1 MAKQSLASMSA
12 GALVKLR
19 NDVSTILSRRA
30 EALKQ
35 ELRSLGE
42 DYAHVGRIAVYGKK
56 NAAKKRAEK
65 KRVTKTPDDVRGA
78 RRTARK
84 KSAKRSPK
92 TATRKTTSKRKS
104 PKRLSKRK

>member
-19 NDVSTILSRRA
+19 NDISTILSRRA

-65 KRVTKTPDDVRGA
+65 RRAAKTRDDTLA
-78 RRTARK
+78 RRTAKK
-84 KSAKRSPK
+84 KSARRSPK
-92 TATRKTTSKRKS
+92 KAMRNARPKKRKS
-104 PKRLSKRK
+104 PRR

>member
-12 GALVKLR
+12 GALLKLR
-19 NDVSTILSRRA
+19 NDISTILIRRA

-65 KRVTKTPDDVRGA
+65 RRTAETRDDALA
-78 RRTARK
+78 RRTAKK
-84 KSAKRSPK
+84 KSARRSPK
-92 TATRKTTSKRKS
+92 KTMRKTKAKKRKS
-104 PKRLSKRK
+104 PRR

>member
-19 NDVSTILSRRA
+19 NNISTILSRRA
-30 EALKQ
+30 DALKQ

-56 NAAKKRAEK
+56 NAAKKRAAK
-65 KRVTKTPDDVRGA
+65 KRLGKTPGLV
-78 RRTARK
+78 RRTAKK

-92 TATRKTTSKRKS
+92 TMLKTKPKKRKS
-104 PKRLSKRK
+104 PRRKFQRSA

>member
-1 MAKQSLASMSA
+1 MSA

-19 NDVSTILSRRA
+19 NNISTILSRRA

-65 KRVTKTPDDVRGA
+65 RRAANTRDGA
-78 RRTARK
+78 RARRMAKKSRMAKK
-84 KSAKRSPK
+84 KSAGRSPK
-92 TATRKTTSKRKS
+92 QTMLKTKSKRRKS
-104 PKRLSKRK
+104 PRRK

>member
-1 MAKQSLASMSA
+1 VAKQSLASLSV

-19 NDVSTILSRRA
+19 NDISTILSRRV

-42 DYAHVGRIAVYGKK
+42 DYAQVGRIAVYGKK
-56 NAAKKRAEK
+56 NSAKKRAEK
-65 KRVTKTPDDVRGA
+65 KRGAKTPNNVRGA
-78 RRTARK
+78 GRTARN
-84 KSAKRSPK
+84 KSAKRSLK

-104 PKRLSKRK
+104 PKRLSKRR

>member
-1 MAKQSLASMSA
+1 VAKQTLASMSA
-12 GALVKLR
+12 GALLKLR
-19 NDVSTILSRRA
+19 NDISTILIRRA

-65 KRVTKTPDDVRGA
+65 RRAAKTRDDALA
-78 RRTARK
+78 RRTAKK
-84 KSAKRSPK
+84 KSARRSPK
-92 TATRKTTSKRKS
+92 KTMRKTKTKKRKS
-104 PKRLSKRK
+104 PRR

>member
-19 NDVSTILSRRA
+19 NNISTILSRRA
-30 EALKQ
+30 DALKQ

-56 NAAKKRAEK
+56 NAAKKRAEQKRAAKAPGPVRK
-65 KRVTKTPDDVRGA
+65 KAK
-78 RRTARK
+78 K

-92 TATRKTTSKRKS
+92 TVLKTKSKKRKS
-104 PKRLSKRK
+104 PRHK

>member
-12 GALVKLR
+12 GALLKLR
-19 NDVSTILSRRA
+19 NDISTILIRRA

-56 NAAKKRAEK
+56 NAAKKRAAEK
-65 KRVTKTPDDVRGA
+65 RRTAETRDDALA
-78 RRTARK
+78 RRTAEK
-84 KSAKRSPK
+84 KY
-92 TATRKTTSKRKS
+92 
-104 PKRLSKRK
+104 

>member
-1 MAKQSLASMSA
+1 VAKQSLASMSA

-19 NDVSTILSRRA
+19 NDISTILSRRA

-56 NAAKKRAEK
+56 NAAKKRSEK
-65 KRVTKTPDDVRGA
+65 RRAANTRDGA
-78 RRTARK
+78 RARRMAKK
-84 KSAKRSPK
+84 KSARRSP
-92 TATRKTTSKRKS
+92 
-104 PKRLSKRK
+104 

>member
-1 MAKQSLASMSA
+1 MAKQSLASMSV

-56 NAAKKRAEK
+56 NAAKKRTEK
-65 KRVTKTPDDVRGA
+65 KRVTKTPHDVRGA

-84 KSAKRSPK
+84 K
-92 TATRKTTSKRKS
+92 RKA
-104 PKRLSKRK
+104 LV